1 MSKYFRATGYYPKED
16 IGFIIDSNGKFDKLW
31 QLGSLLA
38 CANCEVIAICDYD
51 KVQEVNLTK
60 ANTNNDSC
68 IIRAIAKGKP
78 TITENGASKTM
89 NVGDKTY
96 KIQ

>member
-1 MSKYFRATGYYPKED
+1 MSKYYRATGYYPKED

-51 KVQEVNLTK
+51 KVQEVNLTR

-68 IIRAIAKGKP
+68 IIRAITKGKP
-78 TITENGASKTM
+78 TITNNGETQKFQV
-89 NVGDKTY
+89 NDKAY
-96 KIQ
+96 IIK